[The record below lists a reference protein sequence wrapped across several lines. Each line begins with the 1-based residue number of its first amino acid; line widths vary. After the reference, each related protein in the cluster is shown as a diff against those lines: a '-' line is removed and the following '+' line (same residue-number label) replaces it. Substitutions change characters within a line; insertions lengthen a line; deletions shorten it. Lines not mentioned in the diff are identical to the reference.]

1 MENNLNNNVKS
12 DVGMKILLVIAIIV
26 GLLVSFLLAYKMFI
40 YDKKDNKENKDNDVV
55 NKDDNIV
62 NKNDATEEALK
73 KIDEKTKE
81 VNTLINN
88 FNYDYLISRGM
99 ELKSEDITKETILNM
114 VLSKDMVIL
123 KKDILMSMKENHTTD
138 STGKKYPNYN
148 SNEKLVCP
156 KELENRDT
164 YRIKTVSDFQK
175 AMQALGLTVDEIEKM
190 DANLWNCAPI
200 VYTNYYI
207 SAYSSETLKNK
218 IVKQFGTKFASMFDE
233 SFYTAGDTNFIYDKN
248 IKKAFTVPGPWGAV
262 GAEEVHLLLDVKDND
277 DTMVLKFVSGFLMGD
292 DADIQ
297 VEEMKKRLYE
307 NQDKYDK
314 HELTFKKENGNYI
327 FDNIK
332 KI

>member
-123 KKDILMSMKENHTTD
+123 KKDILMSMEENHTTD

-148 SNEKLVCP
+148 STEKLVCP

>member
-40 YDKKDNKENKDNDVV
+40 YDKKENKDND
-55 NKDDNIV
+55 IV
-62 NKNDATEEALK
+62 NKNDMTEEALK

-81 VNTLINN
+81 INTLINN
-88 FNYDYLISRGM
+88 FNYNYLISRGM

-114 VLSKDMVIL
+114 VLSEDMIIDEKNIIISIGHSNDKL
-123 KKDILMSMKENHTTD
+123 PTID

-156 KELENRDT
+156 KEGKHLDYDT
-164 YRIKTVSDFQK
+164 HFIKTVSDFQK
-175 AMQALGLTVDEIEKM
+175 TMQELGLAVDEIEKM
-190 DANLWNCAPI
+190 DANLWNCMN
-200 VYTNYYI
+200 TNDVIYYI
-207 SAYSSETLKNK
+207 KVYSEESLKNK

-233 SFYTAGDTNFIYDKN
+233 SFYTASDTNFIYDKN

-297 VEEMKKRLYE
+297 VEGMKKRLYE

>member
-40 YDKKDNKENKDNDVV
+40 YDKKDNKDNDVV

-123 KKDILMSMKENHTTD
+123 KKDILMSMEENHTTD

-327 FDNIK
+327 FYNIK

>member
-1 MENNLNNNVKS
+1 
-12 DVGMKILLVIAIIV
+12 LLVIAIIV

-40 YDKKDNKENKDNDVV
+40 YDKKENKDND
-55 NKDDNIV
+55 IV
-62 NKNDATEEALK
+62 NKNDMTEEALK

-81 VNTLINN
+81 INTLINN
-88 FNYDYLISRGM
+88 FNYNYLISRGM

-114 VLSKDMVIL
+114 VLSEDMIIDEKNIIISIGHSNDKL
-123 KKDILMSMKENHTTD
+123 PTID

-156 KELENRDT
+156 KEGKHLDYDT
-164 YRIKTVSDFQK
+164 HFIKTVSDFQK
-175 AMQALGLTVDEIEKM
+175 TMQELGLAVDEIEKM
-190 DANLWNCAPI
+190 DANLWNCMN
-200 VYTNYYI
+200 TNDVIYYI
-207 SAYSSETLKNK
+207 KVYSEESLKNK

-233 SFYTAGDTNFIYDKN
+233 SFYTFLPLNFIYDKN
-248 IKKAFTVPGPWGAV
+248 IKKAFTIPSTAGGTSPSKVY
-262 GAEEVHLLLDVKDND
+262 LLLDVKDND

-297 VEEMKKRLYE
+297 VEGMKKRLYE

>member
-40 YDKKDNKENKDNDVV
+40 YDKKENKDND
-55 NKDDNIV
+55 IV
-62 NKNDATEEALK
+62 NKNDMTEEALK

-81 VNTLINN
+81 INTLINN
-88 FNYDYLISRGM
+88 FNYNYLISRGM

-114 VLSKDMVIL
+114 VLSEDMIIDEKNIIISIGHSNDKL
-123 KKDILMSMKENHTTD
+123 PTID

-156 KELENRDT
+156 KEGKHLDYDT
-164 YRIKTVSDFQK
+164 HFIKTVSDFQK
-175 AMQALGLTVDEIEKM
+175 TMQELGLAVDEIEKM
-190 DANLWNCAPI
+190 DANLWNCMN
-200 VYTNYYI
+200 TNDVIYYI
-207 SAYSSETLKNK
+207 KVYSEESLKNK

>member
-40 YDKKDNKENKDNDVV
+40 YDKKDNKDND
-55 NKDDNIV
+55 IV
-62 NKNDATEEALK
+62 NKNDTTEEALK

-81 VNTLINN
+81 INTLINN
-88 FNYDYLISRGM
+88 FNYNYLISRGM

-114 VLSKDMVIL
+114 VLSEDMIIDEKNIIISIGHSNDKL
-123 KKDILMSMKENHTTD
+123 PTID

-156 KELENRDT
+156 KEGKHLDYDT
-164 YRIKTVSDFQK
+164 RFIKTVSDFQK
-175 AMQALGLTVDEIEKM
+175 TMQELGLAVDEIEKM
-190 DANLWNCAPI
+190 DANLWNCMN
-200 VYTNYYI
+200 TNDVIYYI
-207 SAYSSETLKNK
+207 KVYSEESLKNK

-233 SFYTAGDTNFIYDKN
+233 SFYTFLPLNFIYDKN
-248 IKKAFTVPGPWGAV
+248 IKKAFTIPSTAGGTSPSKAY
-262 GAEEVHLLLDVKDND
+262 LLLDVKYND
-277 DTMVLKFVSGFLMGD
+277 DTMVLKFVSKDNFNDTVGE
-292 DADIQ
+292 
-297 VEEMKKRLYE
+297 VKKELYE
-307 NQDKYDK
+307 NQEKYDK
-314 HELTFKKENGNYI
+314 YEVTFKKENGNYI

>member
-1 MENNLNNNVKS
+1 
-12 DVGMKILLVIAIIV
+12 
-26 GLLVSFLLAYKMFI
+26 
-40 YDKKDNKENKDNDVV
+40 
-55 NKDDNIV
+55 
-62 NKNDATEEALK
+62 
-73 KIDEKTKE
+73 
-81 VNTLINN
+81 
-88 FNYDYLISRGM
+88 
-99 ELKSEDITKETILNM
+99 
-114 VLSKDMVIL
+114 
-123 KKDILMSMKENHTTD
+123 
-138 STGKKYPNYN
+138 
-148 SNEKLVCP
+148 
-156 KELENRDT
+156 
-164 YRIKTVSDFQK
+164 
-175 AMQALGLTVDEIEKM
+175 MQALSLTVDEIEKM

>member
-40 YDKKDNKENKDNDVV
+40 YDKKENKDND
-55 NKDDNIV
+55 IV
-62 NKNDATEEALK
+62 NKNDMTEEALK

-81 VNTLINN
+81 INTLINN
-88 FNYDYLISRGM
+88 FNYNYLISRGM

-114 VLSKDMVIL
+114 VLSEDMIIDEKNIIISIGHSNDKL
-123 KKDILMSMKENHTTD
+123 PTID

-156 KELENRDT
+156 KEGKHLDYDT
-164 YRIKTVSDFQK
+164 HFIKTVSDFQK
-175 AMQALGLTVDEIEKM
+175 TMQELGLAVDEIEKM

-218 IVKQFGTKFASMFDE
+218 IVKQFGTKFA
-233 SFYTAGDTNFIYDKN
+233 
-248 IKKAFTVPGPWGAV
+248 
-262 GAEEVHLLLDVKDND
+262 
-277 DTMVLKFVSGFLMGD
+277 
-292 DADIQ
+292 
-297 VEEMKKRLYE
+297 
-307 NQDKYDK
+307 
-314 HELTFKKENGNYI
+314 
-327 FDNIK
+327 
-332 KI
+332 